1 MKLLKTL
8 SFGTIAALLIALAAG
23 TVVEKLRG
31 NAYAAQTV
39 YHAPWFIAAWLVAAI
54 CAIAYMLRRKLH
66 KRRATFLLH
75 ASFAV
80 ILAGAM
86 TSWIWGKE
94 GRLELREGETADK
107 MQLDGGATE
116 SLPFSL
122 TLDSFEVIYYEGTR
136 APMDFV
142 SRVTAHSGDG
152 ATIKGD
158 VSMNNVFS
166 VQGYRFYQAGYDSDE
181 GGSVFKVARDPAGI
195 AVTYTGY
202 AMLLLSIIA
211 FFFERDNGF
220 RRLWRK
226 IKADGKPAAAVILA
240 MLCMG
245 AAESRAE
252 TSELPPTIP
261 ANVAEKFGDLYV
273 LYNDRVCPLQTMA
286 REFTAKL
293 CGATSYRGL
302 SAEQVTA
309 GWLFRPT
316 EWSAEPMI
324 AIKSAEVRKLLGIE
338 GKYASM
344 RNFFSTI
351 NQYKLEEPLNH
362 IEAFPDPRGLREAAE
377 KFELVSNL
385 TSGRVL
391 KIFPYKADGGQM
403 DWYAQTDNLPPDMP
417 SDQWTFVKMSM
428 SYANEMSLKRQ
439 WTDLEAF
446 FTKVKAFQEKSGG
459 ASLPSPVKF
468 KAEKSYN
475 ASISAVRPAA
485 MAATAIGLVAFFA
498 FSLLM
503 AKRRRPARW
512 LMAALLA
519 VIVLLAAYLTA
530 LIALLWIVGG
540 HVPMS
545 NGFETMLFLAWCAC
559 PLTLIARKRM
569 PLALPMG
576 LLLCGMAMMV
586 AMMGISNP
594 RITQL
599 MPVLQSPLL
608 SAHVAVIMVAYA
620 LLAFTM
626 LNGVA
631 AVVIRL
637 SKGSDTASIDRLKD
651 QSRLLLYPAVFL
663 LAIGIFIGAVWA
675 NMSWGRYWGWDPKEV
690 WALIT
695 LLVYA
700 FAFHGDSLSPL
711 RRRMAFHVFMI
722 AAFLSV
728 LFTYFGVNFLLTGM
742 HSYA

>member
-8 SFGTIAALLIALAAG
+8 SFGIIAALLVALAAG
-23 TVVEKLRG
+23 TVVEKLHG
-31 NAYAAQTV
+31 NAMAAQTV
-39 YHAPWFIAAWLVAAI
+39 YHAPWFIAAWLAAAI

-86 TSWIWGKE
+86 ISWTWGKE
-94 GRLELREGETADK
+94 GKMELREGETADK
-107 MQLDGGATE
+107 MQLDDGATE
-116 SLPFSL
+116 PLPFTL

-142 SRVTAHSGDG
+142 SHVTARGRGDE
-152 ATIKGD
+152 AVKGD

-166 VQGYRFYQAGYDSDE
+166 FHGYRFYQAGYDSDG

-202 AMLLLSIIA
+202 ALLLLSIIA
-211 FFFERDNGF
+211 FFFDRGSGF

-226 IKADGKPAAAVILA
+226 VKADGKPVAAAILA

-252 TSELPPTIP
+252 TTELPPTLP

-293 CGATSYRGL
+293 CGATTYRGL

-344 RNFFSTI
+344 RDFFSTI

-391 KIFPYKADGGQM
+391 RIFPYKADGGQM
-403 DWYAQTDNLPPDMP
+403 NWYAQTDNLPPDMP

-459 ASLPSPVKF
+459 ASLPSPAKF
-468 KAEKSYN
+468 KAEKRYN

-503 AKRRRPARW
+503 AKGRRPARW
-512 LMAALLA
+512 LTAALMA
-519 VIVLLAAYLTA
+519 VVALLAAYLTA
-530 LIALLWIVGG
+530 IIALLWIVGG

-608 SAHVAVIMVAYA
+608 SVHVAVIMVAYA

-637 SKGSDTASIDRLKD
+637 SKGSDTAAIDRLKD

-700 FAFHGDSLSPL
+700 FAFHGESLPPL
-711 RRRMAFHVFMI
+711 RRRMVFHVFMI
-722 AAFLSV
+722 AAFASV